1 MTLKYE
7 KCVMPFV
14 LWINLD
20 IDFRW
25 ITKKA
30 DLRKSAF
37 FVSCLT
43 PRLAPRCP

>member
-20 IDFRW
+20 IDFSW
-25 ITKKA
+25 IIKMA
-30 DLRKSAF
+30 DFHKSAIF
-37 FVSCLT
+37 I
-43 PRLAPRCP
+43 